1 MKNKTINTR
10 RRALQGITGAA
21 AVVVWHKPIINSI
34 VLPSHAETS
43 PIPSPTPPTSPDP
56 GPAPAPTPAPV
67 PPPPAPPTAEE
78 LCPMVVAGAPETS
91 AVSGVGSD
99 TDCSGFFMIF
109 SSDPATPLTI
119 ISITPSTLPAGTTV
133 NIVDLGTATDSQGPL
148 ISFQAPFAT
157 APLCGDFVPE
167 EDVIFTV
174 TATCDAVTD
183 GDTFTTEIS
192 LSSLFL

>member
-21 AVVVWHKPIINSI
+21 AIVVWHKPVINTI
-34 VLPSHAETS
+34 VLPAHAETS
-43 PIPSPTPPTSPDP
+43 PVPSPTPPTSPDP
-56 GPAPAPTPAPV
+56 SPAPAP
-67 PPPPAPPTAEE
+67 PPTAEE

-91 AVSGVGSD
+91 AVSGDGSI

-109 SSDPATPLTI
+109 SSDPTTPLTI
-119 ISITPSTLPAGTTV
+119 IDITTSSLPANTTV
-133 NIVDLGTATDSQGPL
+133 SIQDLGTATDSQGPL

-157 APLCGDFVPE
+157 APICTDFVPE
-167 EDVIFTV
+167 EDITFTI

-192 LSSLFL
+192 FSSLF